1 MVAPTVLTDS
11 VTTTTIP
18 LSWSAPTGAAAG
30 GTGLTITAYY
40 LQYSF
45 NGVSGWVD
53 ILNNIATTTHP
64 FVVPDDTKGYY
75 FRIAAKNI
83 YDFQTTFSPST
94 ATAVMASSAPS
105 TPATPTV
112 ALSATN
118 VAISWTAP
126 TANNALISAYRIK
139 IQRRVAGVL
148 SDYVESVAN
157 CDGSRPSVVTNT
169 QCSIPMSALLVSPY
183 FLLRGDAILAQVS
196 AINSRGESAMSA
208 PNAAGLLVQTVPDQ
222 MTAPTRLTTST
233 ATRFEL
239 DWAALTGTS
248 TGGSA
253 ILSYFLEWDSGSTGA
268 TWSSIVGQSPFSTA
282 TTYSVTGNSSGL
294 TAGATYGFRVSA
306 YNIFGWGSTSTVSY
320 LKAYQKPSAI
330 ASVTTS
336 VNSSTGNL

>member
-1 MVAPTVLTDS
+1 MPAPTVVTDS

-18 LSWSAPTGAAAG
+18 VSWTAPTGAAAG
-30 GTGLTITAYY
+30 GTGLTISAYT

-45 NGVSGWVD
+45 TGTSGWLDVEVD
-53 ILNNIATTTHP
+53 IVGTSKA
-64 FVVPDDTKGYY
+64 FAVPDNTKTYY

-83 YDFQTTFSPST
+83 YDYQTTFSPST
-94 ATAVMASSAPS
+94 ATGVMASSAPS
-105 TPATPTV
+105 APATPTV
-112 ALSATN
+112 VLSGTN
-118 VAISWTAP
+118 VAISWVEP
-126 TANNALISAYRIK
+126 TDNNAEISAYRIK

-148 SDYVESVAN
+148 SDYIESVAN
-157 CDGSRPSVVTNT
+157 CDGTRPSVVTNT
-169 QCSIPMSALLVSPY
+169 QCSIAMSAFLVSPY

-196 AINSRGESAMSA
+196 AINSRGESAFSA

-239 DWAALTGTS
+239 DWAALTGSS

-268 TWSSIVGQSPFSTA
+268 TWSPIVGQSPFSTA

-306 YNIFGWGSTSTVSY
+306 YNIFGWGTTSTASY